1 MLDVAIIGAGPAG
14 LTAAVYARRSGKSVI
29 VIEKELF
36 GGQIT
41 FSPKVENVPGF
52 NEISG
57 NEFAERL
64 LEQAANQGAEIE
76 LDAVQRIKKNEN
88 GFSIACEYK
97 SFESRSVII
106 AAGSKHRRLGLENEE
121 ELIGNGVSYC
131 AVCDGAFFTKKDV
144 AVIGGGNTA
153 LQDAALLSEICHS
166 VTIIQNLEDLTGE
179 KALAQ
184 KLKNTPNVTI
194 ICNATVKSFCAQNQ
208 QLEAIVIDNCGTQK
222 TLKVSGVFV
231 AIGQVPEN
239 KPFFDVV
246 DIDDCGYIVAN
257 ESCTTKTP
265 GIFVAGDC
273 RTKNVRQVVTA
284 ASDGASAAL
293 AACEYVDSLKSNC

>member
-14 LTAAVYARRSGKSVI
+14 LTAAVYARRSGKSVV

-57 NEFAERL
+57 NEFAEKL

-76 LDAVQRIKKNEN
+76 LDTVQNIKTTQN
-88 GFSIACEYK
+88 GFCVVGEYK
-97 SFESRSVII
+97 SFECRSVII
-106 AAGSKHRRLGLENEE
+106 AAGSKHRQLGLENEQK
-121 ELIGNGVSYC
+121 LVGNGVSYC
-131 AVCDGAFFTKKDV
+131 AVCDGAFFAKSDV

-153 LQDAALLSEICHS
+153 LQDAVLLSEICRS
-166 VTIIQNLEDLTGE
+166 VTIVQNLETLTGE
-179 KALAQ
+179 RALAQ
-184 KLKNTPNVTI
+184 KLEKTPNVTI
-194 ICNATVKSFCAQNQ
+194 ICNATVESFCGENK
-208 QLEAIVIDNCGTQK
+208 LEAIVINENGVQK

-239 KPFFDVV
+239 EPFSDVV
-246 DIDDCGYIVAN
+246 DIDDYGYITAN
-257 ESCTTKTP
+257 ETCTTKTP

-273 RTKNVRQVVTA
+273 RTKSVRQVVTA
-284 ASDGASAAL
+284 ASDGALAAL
-293 AACEYVDSLKSNC
+293 AACKYIDSL